1 MSELVRRFYN
11 RPMKSA
17 YRDLFPSLEYLG
29 SATRYIGEITDIID
43 EVPLFDELELAEVE
57 SLCAFM
63 QCFGAPRGVT
73 LISEGSNG
81 EFLLIILTGKVK
93 IVKQSA
99 DGDATTI
106 AVVNPGGSLGE
117 MSMVDGQPRFASCI
131 TLEPTDFAVLSRD
144 DLGEIVHS
152 MPRLGN
158 KFLLLLLQVMTR
170 RLRDTSNHLLPHISG
185 ATV

>member
-1 MSELVRRFYN
+1 
-11 RPMKSA
+11 MKSA

-29 SATRYIGEITDIID
+29 SATRYIAEITEIID
-43 EVPLFDELELAEVE
+43 QVPLFDELELAEVE

-73 LISEGSNG
+73 LISEGG
-81 EFLLIILTGKVK
+81 EGGFLLIVLTGKVK
-93 IVKQSA
+93 IVKRSA

-106 AVVNPGGSLGE
+106 AVVGPGASLGE

-131 TLEPTDFAVLSRD
+131 TVEPTDFAVLSRH
-144 DLGEIVHS
+144 DLGEVVHNI
-152 MPRLGN
+152 PRLGN
-158 KFLLLLLQVMTR
+158 KVLLLLLQVMTR
-170 RLRDTSNHLLPHISG
+170 RLRDASNRLLPHIAG